1 MKLSSLLNA
10 DKILL
15 DIKEKNKDALLNSI
29 IKKLADLENV
39 SNPEAL
45 EKEIKDREVLGNTGI
60 GRGIGFPH
68 AKSSQVSK
76 ISVLLVR
83 PSKPVDYGSIDGV
96 PVSIILLIVAPADGD
111 NNEYLHTMAR
121 ISRLLGKNE
130 VREKILIAKSSEKV
144 LDIIIENEI

>member
-15 DIKEKNKDALLNSI
+15 DIKEKNKDALLSSI

-39 SNPEAL
+39 ANPETL
-45 EKEIKDREVLGNTGI
+45 EKEIKDREELGNTGI

-76 ISVLLVR
+76 ISVLLVC
-83 PSKPVDYGSIDGV
+83 PSKPIDYGSIDGV
-96 PVSIILLIVAPADGD
+96 PVSIILLIQFPD
-111 NNEYLHTMAR
+111 EYF
-121 ISRLLGKNE
+121 
-130 VREKILIAKSSEKV
+130 
-144 LDIIIENEI
+144 

>member
-1 MKLSSLLNA
+1 MKLSSLLTA

-15 DIKEKNKDALLNSI
+15 DIKEKNKDALLSTI

-39 SNPEAL
+39 ANPETL
-45 EKEIKDREVLGNTGI
+45 EKEIKDREELGNTGI

-76 ISVLLVR
+76 ISVLLVC
-83 PSKPVDYGSIDGV
+83 PSKPIDYGSIDGV

-130 VREKILIAKSSEKV
+130 VREDILAAKSSENV

>member
-1 MKLSSLLNA
+1 MKLSSLLTA

-15 DIKEKNKDALLNSI
+15 DVKEKNKDLLLISI
-29 IKKLADLENV
+29 IKKMALLEGV
-39 SNPEAL
+39 SSPETL
-45 EKEIKDREVLGNTGI
+45 EKEVKEREELGNTGI

-76 ISVLLVR
+76 ISALLVC
-83 PSKPVDYGSIDGV
+83 PSKPIDYGSIDGE
-96 PVSIILLIVAPADGD
+96 PVSIILLIVAPIEGN

-130 VREKILIAKSSEKV
+130 VREKILTEKSPEKV
-144 LDIIIENEI
+144 LEIINENEM

>member
-1 MKLSSLLNA
+1 MKLSSLLSA

-15 DIKEKNKDALLNSI
+15 DIKEKKKDALLSTI
-29 IKKLADLENV
+29 IKKLATIENV
-39 SNPEAL
+39 SEPETL
-45 EKEIKDREVLGNTGI
+45 EKEVIERESLGNTGI

-76 ISVLLVR
+76 ICVLLAC
-83 PSKPVDYGSIDGV
+83 PAKPIDYGSIDGV

-121 ISRLLGKNE
+121 ISRLLGKND
-130 VREKILIAKSSEKV
+130 VREKIISAKSSEEV
-144 LDIIIENEI
+144 MEIVNSNEI